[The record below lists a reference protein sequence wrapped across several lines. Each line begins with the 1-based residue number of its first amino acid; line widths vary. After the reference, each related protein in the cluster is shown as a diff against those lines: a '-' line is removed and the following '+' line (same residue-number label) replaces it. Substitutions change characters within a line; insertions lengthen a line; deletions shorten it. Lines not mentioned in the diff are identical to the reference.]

1 MTWFDETLH
10 DVVQKKG
17 FAQRFRVTRVVC
29 RHKTDFQELVVFET
43 PTFGRVL
50 ALDGV
55 IQTTEADEFAYHE
68 MLVHVPMF
76 AHGRMRRV
84 LIIGGGD
91 GGTLR
96 EVLRHDVEEAVMVEI
111 DRTVV
116 DICREHMPSLSAGA
130 FDDPRAELVIADG
143 IAYVAGEGEL
153 FDAILVDST
162 DPVGP
167 GEALFTAEFYG
178 KCKKR
183 LTPGGVLVTQN
194 GVAFMQPQEITTT
207 YRRLAPQFADAGFY
221 VTAVPT
227 YVGGLMALA
236 WATDDASLRA
246 VSEATLAERFAAAG
260 VQTRYYTPA
269 VHKAAFS
276 LPAYVGRLLTL

>member
-1 MTWFDETLH
+1 MTWFAESLH
-10 DVVQKKG
+10 DAKG
-17 FAQRFRVTRVVC
+17 FSQRFQVKRVVC

-43 PTFGRVL
+43 PAFGRVL

-68 MLVHVPMF
+68 MLVHVPLF

-96 EVLRHDVEEAVMVEI
+96 EVLRHDVDEAVMVEI
-111 DRTVV
+111 DRTVI
-116 DICREHMPSLSAGA
+116 DICREHMPTLSAGA
-130 FDDPRAELVIADG
+130 FDDPRAEVVIADG
-143 IAYVAGEGEL
+143 IAYVAGGGAP

-167 GEALFTAEFYG
+167 GESLFTPEFYG

-194 GVAFMQPQEITTT
+194 GVAFMQPDEVTTT
-207 YRRLAPQFADAGFY
+207 HRRLAPQFADAGFY

-227 YVGGLMALA
+227 YVGGMMTLA
-236 WATDDASLRA
+236 WATDDASLRKLP
-246 VSEATLAERFAAAG
+246 EATLAERFAAAG
-260 VQTRYYTPA
+260 FETRYYTPA
-269 VHKAAFS
+269 VHKAAFA
-276 LPAYVGRLLTL
+276 LPAYVARLLAP

>member
-1 MTWFDETLH
+1 MTWFAESLH
-10 DVVQKKG
+10 DTKG
-17 FAQRFRVTRVVC
+17 FAQRFQVKRVVC
-29 RHKTDFQELVVFET
+29 RHKTEFQELVVFET
-43 PTFGRVL
+43 PAFGRVL

-68 MLVHVPMF
+68 MLVHVPLF
-76 AHGRMRRV
+76 AHGLMRRV

-96 EVLRHDVEEAVMVEI
+96 EVLRHDVDEAVMVEI
-111 DRTVV
+111 DRTVI

-130 FDDPRAELVIADG
+130 FDDPRAEVVIADG
-143 IAYVAGEGEL
+143 IAYVAGGGAP

-167 GEALFTAEFYG
+167 GESLFTPEFYG

-194 GVAFMQPQEITTT
+194 GVAFMQPQEVTTT
-207 YRRLAPQFADAGFY
+207 YRRLAPQFTDAGFY

-227 YVGGLMALA
+227 YVGGVMTLA
-236 WATDDASLRA
+236 WATDDASLRT
-246 VSEATLAERFAAAG
+246 VPEAALAERFATAG
-260 VQTRYYTPA
+260 FETRYYTPA
-269 VHKAAFS
+269 VHKAAFA
-276 LPAYVGRLLTL
+276 LPAYVARLLAP

>member
-10 DVVQKKG
+10 DVVLKKG
-17 FAQRFRVTRVVC
+17 FAQRFLVNRVVC
-29 RHKTDFQELVVFET
+29 QHKTDFQDLIVFET

-55 IQTTEADEFAYHE
+55 IQTTEGDEFAYHE
-68 MLVHVPMF
+68 MLVHVPLL
-76 AHGRMRRV
+76 AHGRVRRV

-96 EVLRHDVEEAVMVEI
+96 EVLRHDVERAVMVEI

-130 FDDPRAELVIADG
+130 FDDPRADLVITDG
-143 IAYVAGEGEL
+143 IVFVGEEGEP

-167 GEALFTAEFYG
+167 GEALFTEDFYA

-183 LTPGGVLVTQN
+183 LTPGGVLVAQN
-194 GVAFMQPQEITTT
+194 GVPFMQPAEITNT

-221 VTAVPT
+221 TTAVPT
-227 YVGGLMALA
+227 YVGGLMTLA
-236 WATDDASLRA
+236 WATDDKALRA
-246 VSEATLAERFAAAG
+246 VPEATLAARYAAAG
-260 VQTRYYTPA
+260 LKTRYYTPA
-269 VHKAAFS
+269 VHAAAFS
-276 LPAYVGRLLTL
+276 LPPYVSRLMTR